1 MIGITGATG
10 QLGQLTIKNLREK
23 VPADTIVSLVRSSEK
38 AKQQNPEIEAREFNY
53 DDPATLEHGLKGITT
68 LFLISSS
75 EVGKRL
81 PQHTNVI
88 NAAKKVGVS
97 HIVYTSILRAD
108 VAQLQLAEEHKATEQ
123 LIKESGIPYVIL
135 RNGWYSE
142 NYVQGVQAVIDS
154 GVVAGAAGYGRIDTA
169 TRNDYAEAAAVV
181 LNHASQHL
189 GKVYELAGDASFT
202 LQGYA
207 DAISAVTGKG
217 IAYKPMTPDEYLT
230 FLTDVAGIP
239 EGFAAVLANSEQ
251 YAKEGELSGPSS
263 TLHELIGRATPSIT
277 DLIKQAI

>member
-10 QLGQLTIKNLREK
+10 QLGQLTIKNLLNK
-23 VPADTIVSLVRSSEK
+23 IPADTIVSLVRSPEK
-38 AKQQNPEIEAREFNY
+38 AKQLNPGIEARAFNY
-53 DDPATLEHGLKGITT
+53 DTPETLEHGLRGITT
-68 LFLISSS
+68 LFLISGS
-75 EVGKRL
+75 EVGSRL

-97 HIVYTSILRAD
+97 HIVYTSLLRAD
-108 VAQLQLAEEHKATEQ
+108 TSKLALAEEHKATEQ

-142 NYVQGVQAVIDS
+142 NYLQGVQAVIDS
-154 GVVAGAAGYGRIDTA
+154 GVLAGAAGYGRIDTA

-181 LNHASQHL
+181 LNHVSQHV
-189 GKVYELAGDASFT
+189 GNVYELAGDASFT

-207 DAISAVTGKG
+207 DAISAVTGKD
-217 IAYKPMTPDEYLT
+217 IAYHPMTPDEYQH
-230 FLTDVAGIP
+230 FLTDVAGLP
-239 EGFAAVLANSEQ
+239 AGLAGVLANSEQ
-251 YAKEGELSGPSS
+251 YAKEGDLSGSS
-263 TLHELIGRATPSIT
+263 NTLHELIGRATPSIT